1 MKTKKMRIGDLDRA
15 IREEL
20 FNLHACFVNPDAT
33 ERDFY
38 SRLVPIK
45 TIDLRAIPKEALY
58 SLDAHQVERYSPT
71 LTNPSTKFP
80 AIAGERLLIDGL
92 HRISTAIA
100 KGQTRMEVVD
110 LGKLINTDESDFQI
124 KVKVIPEKQ
133 KTLLM

>member
-1 MKTKKMRIGDLDRA
+1 MKTKKMKIGDLDRA

-20 FNLHACFVNPDAT
+20 FNLHACFINPDAT

-80 AIAGERLLIDGL
+80 AIAGESLIDGL

-100 KGQTRMEVVD
+100 KGQTKMEVVD

-133 KTLLM
+133 ITLSM

>member
-1 MKTKKMRIGDLDRA
+1 MKTKKMKIGDLDRA
-15 IREEL
+15 IRAVL
-20 FNLHACFVNPDAT
+20 FNVHACFVNHDAT

-80 AIAGERLLIDGL
+80 AIAGESLIDGL

-100 KGQTRMEVVD
+100 KGQTKMEVVD

-133 KTLLM
+133 ITLSM